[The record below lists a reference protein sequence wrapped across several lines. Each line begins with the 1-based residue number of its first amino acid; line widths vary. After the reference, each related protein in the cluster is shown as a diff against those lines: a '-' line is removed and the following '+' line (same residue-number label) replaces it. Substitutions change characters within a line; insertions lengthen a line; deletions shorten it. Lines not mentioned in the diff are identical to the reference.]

1 MKGLSRDMKGKV
13 FSILLASAFAA
24 SCLTACGGGNT
35 SSGSTTG
42 ETANGGDSST
52 GTGSNTVSLW
62 CWDETFNI
70 PAAEKAAEYYQKT
83 NPDFQLEITN
93 ISFDDIVTRLTAS
106 VAGGQNDS
114 LPDIM
119 LMSDTNIKKFVTLYP
134 DLFAD
139 LTDSGIDFS
148 QFAQYKVEAGTVD
161 GKIYAVP
168 FDNATS
174 IAAYRTDLLAQA
186 GLTLD
191 DLTDLTWE
199 EFIDVA
205 KPVVEK
211 TGIPMLVTADNFQLI
226 NCMLQSSGNWYF
238 DENDQVNFVNNEG
251 MREVF
256 TVYKELVDTGILQIR
271 NDMESYYS
279 SLYDSSCVGTIN
291 ACWIMNTLQK
301 DEANSGNWGITNMPR
316 FSDIEGATNAGNT
329 GGSSWV
335 VLNSANKDLAIDYL
349 NKTFAGSAELYNDLL
364 DEIAAVATYMPAK
377 DQPNY
382 KAGQDF
388 YGGQAVFEQ
397 ILEYSDT
404 VPRVNYGIYTA
415 EAADAIKTAL
425 TEYRTGSMDLDTALT
440 QAEENVAFLMQ

>member
-13 FSILLASAFAA
+13 LSILLAAALAA
-24 SCLTACGGGNT
+24 SCLTACNSGS

-42 ETANGGDSST
+42 ETATGDGSSSA
-52 GTGSNTVSLW
+52 GANTVSIW

-70 PAAEKAAEYYQKT
+70 PAAEKAAEVYKEKV
-83 NPDFQLEITN
+83 PDFQLEITN

-106 VAGGQNDS
+106 VAGGQDDS

-134 DLFAD
+134 DYFAD

-174 IAAYRTDLLAQA
+174 IAVYRTDLLAQA
-186 GLTLD
+186 GVTLE

-199 EFIDVA
+199 EFIEVG
-205 KPVVEK
+205 KTVVEK
-211 TGIPMLVTADNFQLI
+211 TGLPLLVTPDNVQLI

-238 DENDQVNFVNNEG
+238 DENDKVNFVNNEG
-251 MREVF
+251 MRAVF
-256 TVYKELVDTGILQIR
+256 EVYKELVDTGILQIR

-301 DEANSGNWGITNMPR
+301 DQANAGNWGITNMPR
-316 FSDIEGATNAGNT
+316 FSNIEGATNAGNT

-335 VLNSANKDLAIDYL
+335 VLNTDNKDLAIDYL
-349 NKTFAGSAELYNDLL
+349 NDTFAGSAEMYNDLL
-364 DEIAAVATYMPAK
+364 EEIAAVATYLPAK

-388 YGGQAVFEQ
+388 YGGQPVFEQ
-397 ILEYSDT
+397 ILEYSNT

-415 EAADAIKTAL
+415 EASDAIKTAL
-425 TEYRTGSMDLDTALT
+425 TAYRTGSMDLDAALT